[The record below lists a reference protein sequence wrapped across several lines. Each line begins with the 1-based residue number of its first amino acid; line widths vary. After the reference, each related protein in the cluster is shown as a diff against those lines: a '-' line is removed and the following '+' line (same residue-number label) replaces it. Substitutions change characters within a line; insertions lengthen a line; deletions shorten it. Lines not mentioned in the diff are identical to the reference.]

1 MYTSQAQQ
9 LKNSF
14 FGDTLMTQR
23 TLATFMLALG
33 LATLAG
39 CASPTVITLND
50 GREIQAIDSPT
61 YDEQSGF
68 YEFEQ
73 LDGKETRINKDQ
85 VRTVKEL

>member
-1 MYTSQAQQ
+1 MAQRIVPAF
-9 LKNSF
+9 L
-14 FGDTLMTQR
+14 
-23 TLATFMLALG
+23 LALG

-50 GREIQAIDSPT
+50 GREIQATDKPS
-61 YDEQSGF
+61 YDEDSGF

-73 LDGKETRINKDQ
+73 LDGKKTRINNDQ